1 MFHKRFTLM
10 LVVAAFVGSLPA
22 AAVAQEMMLP
32 IEGDEAALIAILQN
46 ADAPLF
52 DKAKACQRLAVIG
65 TKKSVPVLAAM
76 LGQEKLAIYARFAL
90 EPIPDP
96 SVDEALRAALGKLEG
111 LRLVGVINSIGNRA
125 DEGAVD
131 QLKKLLGDS
140 DQQVAAAAAA
150 TLSKITTPE
159 CVAALKEA
167 LGGPASLRPAIGDAC
182 LTACDKLTAAGKA
195 DAAADLFDAMLAAD
209 LPKHIRIAAARGAIV
224 ARGTAGLPRLVEYLA
239 STDKALFGVALSAAH
254 DLPAAQVSPAV
265 VAELV
270 KVKPAAEKGDKV
282 TPHPRHVV
290 LISVLGELGDKSA
303 LPVVLEMAQ
312 NAPHDMRIAA
322 LRALASLGD
331 ERAVPVLLK
340 TAVEGQGEL
349 SEVARASAAAVKDD
363 KVDAAIV
370 AALDG
375 TQGKS
380 RAVVIELIG
389 QRGISSAVPALL
401 KAADEKDA
409 RVSLAAISALGVTI
423 GLDDFPA
430 LTKRLISPAGDEE
443 LAAARAAL
451 KTAALRSPDRDACAD
466 KLLVAMSD
474 APVAAK
480 CELLELL
487 GSLGGDKALATVA
500 KAATGSDVEIQDAAT
515 RVLGGWM
522 TPDAGPVLLKLVDTL
537 KADKFRIRALRGY
550 IRIPRQLG
558 ISDEEK
564 LAMFR
569 QAMKVAWR
577 DAEKKLVLESLVR
590 IPSPKTLAIAVESL
604 DSPSVKEVAC
614 AAAVAI
620 SEKVIKRNPAAV
632 ARAMERVLESTP
644 NAELTAKAKRL
655 LRRASKK

>member
-1 MFHKRFTLM
+1 LM
-10 LVVAAFVGSLPA
+10 LVAAVFIGSLTT

-32 IEGDEAALIAILQN
+32 IEGDEAALIVVLQN
-46 ADAPLF
+46 ADSPLF

-65 TKKSVPVLAAM
+65 TKKSVPVLATM
-76 LGQEKLAIYARFAL
+76 LDQEKLSVYARFAL

-96 SVDEALRAALGKLEG
+96 SVDEAFRAALGKLKG

-131 QLKKLLGDS
+131 QLKKLLGES

-150 TLSKITTPE
+150 TLSKIATPE

-167 LGGPASLRPAIGDAC
+167 LAGPASLRPAIGDAC

-195 DAAADLFDAMLAAD
+195 DAAADLFDAMLGAD
-209 LPKHIRIAAARGAIV
+209 LPKYIRIAAARGAIV
-224 ARGTAGLPRLVEYLA
+224 ARGSAGLPRLVEYLA

-254 DLPAAQVSPAV
+254 DLPAAQVSPAI

-270 KVKPAAEKGDKV
+270 KV

-312 NAPHDMRIAA
+312 EGPLDMRIAA

-331 ERAVPVLLK
+331 QRAVPVLLK
-340 TAVEGQGEL
+340 VAIEGRGAL
-349 SEVARASAAAVKDD
+349 GVAARSSAAAIKGD

-401 KAADEKDA
+401 KAADETDPA
-409 RVSLAAISALGVTI
+409 VSLAAISALGVTI

-430 LTKRLISPAGDEE
+430 LTKRLIAPAGDEE
-443 LAAARAAL
+443 LAAVRAAL
-451 KTAALRSPDRDACAD
+451 KTAALRSPDRNACAD
-466 KLLVAMSD
+466 KLLAAMSD

-487 GSLGGDKALATVA
+487 GSLGGEKALATVA
-500 KAATGSDVEIQDAAT
+500 TAAADSNVEIQDAAT
-515 RVLGGWM
+515 RVLGEWM
-522 TPDAGPVLLKLVDTL
+522 SPDAGPVLLKLVDTL
-537 KADKFRIRALRGY
+537 GDDKFRIRALRGY

-590 IPSPKTLAIAVESL
+590 IPSPQTLAIAVENL
-604 DSPSVKEVAC
+604 DSPSVKDAAA

-620 SEKVIKRNPAAV
+620 SEKAIKRNPAAV
-632 ARAMERVLESTP
+632 ARAMKQVLEATQ
-644 NAELTAKAKRL
+644 NAELTAQAKRL
-655 LRRASKK
+655 MSRAERQASKK